1 VVFFVGSPQ
10 EKEQAMIDASH
21 VKEHM
26 EVKGADGR
34 HVGVVDKVEGSRI
47 KLTKSDPASG
57 GAHRYIDLS
66 SVDSIEGGA
75 INLSKSDDE
84 VRRTWQ

>member
-1 VVFFVGSPQ
+1 
-10 EKEQAMIDASH
+10 MIDASH

-34 HVGVVDKVEGSRI
+34 HVGVVDRVEGDRI

-57 GAHRYIDLS
+57 GTHHYVDLGF
-66 SVDSIEGGA
+66 VDSIEGGA
-75 INLSKSDDE
+75 VNLSASAE
-84 VRRTWQ
+84 EIRRTWQ

>member
-1 VVFFVGSPQ
+1 
-10 EKEQAMIDASH
+10 MIDASH

-34 HVGVVDKVEGSRI
+34 HLGVVDRVEGGRI

-57 GAHRYIDLS
+57 GTHHYVDLGF
-66 SVDSIEGGA
+66 VDSIEGDA
-75 INLSKSDDE
+75 VNLSKSAE
-84 VRRTWQ
+84 EIRRTWQ